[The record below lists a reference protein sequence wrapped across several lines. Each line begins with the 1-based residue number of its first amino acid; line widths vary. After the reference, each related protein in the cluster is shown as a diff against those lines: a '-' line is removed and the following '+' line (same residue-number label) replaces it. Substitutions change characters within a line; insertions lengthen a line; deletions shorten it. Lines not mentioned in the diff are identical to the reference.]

1 MQQRTLEIERCTKA
15 FLARRAVCLLSLSL
29 VVLFSVST
37 SAVAQSGRQLPPPPP
52 PPVTNAP
59 DTSELP
65 IKISSVI
72 VSGRLVYKEGKIH
85 SNYVEGAVED
95 CIERLNERPLLTA
108 IKGGKMTK
116 EQAIE
121 RAKNE
126 ENAYVLWME
135 INLKDRNV
143 WDDMIV
149 THIDYYLFRPRTAK
163 LQAEGRVDPNNIVQR
178 IGGTQIPI
186 KNGRIVNGR
195 PQSLST
201 QLQVGAREVADLVRG
216 RF

>member
-1 MQQRTLEIERCTKA
+1 MRKERFTIAFSRCPA
-15 FLARRAVCLLSLSL
+15 FLILTFTAVILCCGDA
-29 VVLFSVST
+29 
-37 SAVAQSGRQLPPPPP
+37 AVAQSGRQLPPPPP
-52 PPVTNAP
+52 PPVTSSP

-65 IKISSVI
+65 IKISSIV

-85 SNYVEGAVED
+85 SNDVERTVED

-116 EQAIE
+116 EQAIA

-126 ENAYVLWME
+126 ENSYVLWME
-135 INLKDRNV
+135 INFKDRNV
-143 WDDMIV
+143 WGELTV

-163 LQAEGRVDPNNIVQR
+163 LQAEGRVDPNNIVKR
-178 IGGTQIPI
+178 IGGAQIPI
-186 KNGRIVNGR
+186 ENRRIVNR
-195 PQSLST
+195 RQQRLST
-201 QLQVGAREVADLVRG
+201 QLWVGAREVADLGRG